1 MENSISIIMTVYN
14 RERYLEKAI
23 KSVLA
28 QTRPP
33 FELLIWDDGS
43 TDGSVEIALQYASYD
58 PRVRVIAADH
68 QGRARS
74 LIAAIKETTC
84 PYFGWVDSDDILA
97 PTALQETAAILDE
110 CKEVGL
116 VYTSYQVINEH
127 EQIISDGAR
136 CRIPY
141 SFDRLL
147 VDFMIF
153 HFRLLRRE
161 VYLKV
166 GGLNEEFELAQD
178 YDLCLRLS
186 EVTSIEHIKK
196 PLYYYRY
203 HADSVS
209 HTKRVEQIMA
219 ASVAIKKALER
230 RGLKDKYELDVQIVG
245 QYRLRPVR
253 YISK

>member
-33 FELLIWDDGS
+33 NELLIWDDGS
-43 TDGSVEIALQYASYD
+43 TDGSVEIALRYASCD

-68 QGRARS
+68 QGQTRS

-110 CKEVGL
+110 YKEVGL
-116 VYTSYQVINEH
+116 VYTNYQVIDSH
-127 EQIISDGAR
+127 EQIISDGTR

-166 GGLNEEFELAQD
+166 GGLNEEFEERSR
-178 YDLCLRLS
+178 LRLMPAT
-186 EVTSIEHIKK
+186 V
-196 PLYYYRY
+196 
-203 HADSVS
+203 
-209 HTKRVEQIMA
+209 
-219 ASVAIKKALER
+219 
-230 RGLKDKYELDVQIVG
+230 
-245 QYRLRPVR
+245 
-253 YISK
+253 